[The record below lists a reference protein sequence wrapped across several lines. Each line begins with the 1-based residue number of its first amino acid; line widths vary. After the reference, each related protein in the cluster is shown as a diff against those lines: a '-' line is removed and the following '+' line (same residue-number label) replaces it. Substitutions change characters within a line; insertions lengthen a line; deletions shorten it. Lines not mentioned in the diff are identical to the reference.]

1 MKRSLWAILFC
12 VVLLSSGM
20 FADSIN
26 TMIFFTPNDGTGD
39 NFAFRQSLNGTN
51 LAMNISIFGGTS
63 YFFFNTNG
71 YAPGSILGGSTDVFF
86 SDFNIV
92 TINGTQHDLA
102 FRNGPGTLFMS
113 SIFLPTN
120 GKSFT
125 ANVELDFMVL
135 GTVADTGQLL
145 NISGSQV
152 GKIAFTFEDGAYY
165 AGNFTPVPEPSALVL
180 MGSGLIGILGLARRR
195 LRV

>member
-26 TMIFFTPNDGTGD
+26 TMMFFTPNDGTGD

-86 SDFNIV
+86 SDFNSV
-92 TINGTQHDLA
+92 TINGTQHELDFHSL
-102 FRNGPGTLFMS
+102 GTLFMS

-152 GKIAFTFEDGAYY
+152 GKITFTFEDGAYF